1 MSQQKEKWKY
11 IHYEKAD
18 REDKYSVVKI
28 TKDETGDITSLN
40 LLTIEEFL
48 VDLGVASNIPEGEEE
63 DYSEYYDVADA
74 VKANTNYKIFEN
86 LPLPWSIPE
95 KLLPVFAAF

>member
-1 MSQQKEKWKY
+1 MNFSQVWQRDQADTLTETNL
-11 IHYEKAD
+11 ILHDDCKAVS
-18 REDKYSVVKI
+18 Y
-28 TKDETGDITSLN
+28 THLSLN